1 MGREVLTVQVA
12 RDEALLM
19 SMTEIAELADVKRPV
34 VSTWRR
40 RYPDF
45 PQPATEERG
54 QQLFDAARVVDWL
67 VETGR
72 AKRSEIE
79 GDLRIHTL
87 ARLGARL
94 PSSALIPTL
103 TALICLRHL
112 SGDEPLD
119 DGAPGL
125 MARLRERADESDPDD
140 DLLASEI
147 RGLRASW
154 LPAAVDELVEA
165 AWSTQGASERIMQVR
180 DRLGAA
186 DLSSSRLD
194 PVLESLVAGLADARA
209 RADRDGEV
217 RLVDPYAGVGD
228 LLIAVAGTLRDDQ
241 LLRVTACC
249 GDPVA
254 ARLTRRRLAVRD
266 VPEVEYEVRT
276 DPEGCLDE
284 ATIVVTQLPYRPAE
298 ERSAALSLNALNDV
312 LLPLPH
318 GATAIVVAPADT
330 TTALDPTSDAG
341 VLRGQLLASG
351 SVKAVIRLP
360 GGLVPY
366 RPGYELALWVL
377 TADYAVGERGKV
389 LLADVSD
396 RALTSGLVDALITD
410 VVAWRDERFDPD
422 AHRRV
427 HTVATPV
434 SALIAS
440 PRPMLPRYLPS
451 QDDLRWDVP
460 ERVARALELERV
472 AWEARPDAP
481 RLNSDLSAVPR
492 PRPPRTATIAE
503 LSGGGRP
510 KALSLRKG
518 TRLPTGLIRPA
529 SSTVN
534 TTNSYAVFGPPEVLG
549 ESAPGSRRVD
559 RIEFERTCPGARHS
573 KPGDVIITT
582 APRPSAAVDHD
593 GHSVVE
599 FPARILRIEEGGR
612 KHFTPRVLAALLDR
626 AGRADGAIRP
636 AQRLQ
641 ELALPL
647 LPPSEVKRLDR
658 LLADL
663 DDRQDRAR
671 REIAALDELRRIAAT
686 GLADGTLTLANPI
699 V

>member
-1 MGREVLTVQVA
+1 MVRLA
-12 RDEALLM
+12 RDEALMM

-54 QQLFDAARVVDWL
+54 QQLFDAARIVDWL

-72 AKRSEIE
+72 AERSVIE
-79 GDLRIHTL
+79 GDLRVHTL

-94 PSSALIPTL
+94 PSSTLIPAL

-119 DGAPGL
+119 DATPGL
-125 MARLRERADESDPDD
+125 MARLREQADETDPGDE
-140 DLLASEI
+140 LLASEI

-154 LPAAVDELVEA
+154 LPAAADELVEA
-165 AWSTQGASERIMQVR
+165 AWSTQGAFERIMQVR

-186 DLSSSRLD
+186 DMSSGRLD

-228 LLIAVAGTLRDDQ
+228 LLAAVSGTLRDDQ
-241 LLRVTACC
+241 FLHVTACC
-249 GDPVA
+249 ADPPA

-276 DPEGCLDE
+276 DPDGCLDE

-298 ERSAALSLNALNDV
+298 ERSAALSLNALND
-312 LLPLPH
+312 LLLSLPRT
-318 GATAIVVAPADT
+318 ATAIVVAPADT
-330 TTALDPTSDAG
+330 TGALDPTGDAG
-341 VLRGQLLASG
+341 VLRGELLTSG

-360 GGLVPY
+360 GGLIPY
-366 RPGYELALWVL
+366 RPGYEVALWVL
-377 TADYAVGERGKV
+377 TADYAVGERGMV

-396 RALTSGLVDALITD
+396 RTLTSELVDSLVTD
-410 VVAWRDERFDPD
+410 VLAWRDEQFDPD
-422 AHRRV
+422 AHPRV

-434 SALIAS
+434 RALVAS
-440 PRPMLPRYLPS
+440 PRPLIPRYLPS
-451 QDDLRWDVP
+451 EDELRWDVP
-460 ERVARALELERV
+460 ERVARTLELERV
-472 AWEARPDAP
+472 VWEARPDAP
-481 RLNSDLSAVPR
+481 RLNSDLSAVPM

-503 LSGGGRP
+503 LSGSGRP
-510 KALSLRKG
+510 KELSLRKG
-518 TRLPTGLIRPA
+518 TRLPAGLVRSA

-534 TTNSYAVFGPPEVLG
+534 ATNSYPVFGPAEVLS
-549 ESAPGSRRVD
+549 ESEPGCRRVD
-559 RIEFERTCPGARHS
+559 RIEFEKSCPGARHS

-582 APRPSAAVDHD
+582 TPRPAAAVDHD

-599 FPARILRIEEGGR
+599 FPARILRIEEEGG

-647 LPPSEVKRLDR
+647 LSPSELKRLDR

-663 DDRQDRAR
+663 NDRRNRAR

-686 GLADGTLTLANPI
+686 GLADGTLTLADPI

>member
-1 MGREVLTVQVA
+1 MKFA

-19 SMTEIAELADVKRPV
+19 SMTEIAELADVQRPV

-40 RYPDF
+40 RHPDF

-54 QQLFDAARVVDWL
+54 QQLFDAARIVDWL

-72 AKRSEIE
+72 AERGEVE
-79 GDLRIHTL
+79 GDLRVHTL
-87 ARLGARL
+87 ARLGTQLPART
-94 PSSALIPTL
+94 LIPAL
-103 TALICLRHL
+103 TALVCLRHL
-112 SGDEPLD
+112 SDDEPLD
-119 DGAPGL
+119 DEMPGL
-125 MARLRERADESDPDD
+125 IARLREHADEADPEDE
-140 DLLASEI
+140 LLASEI

-154 LPAAVDELVEA
+154 LPTAVDELVEA
-165 AWSTQGASERIMQVR
+165 AWSTQGAFERIMQVR

-186 DLSSSRLD
+186 EMSSSRLD
-194 PVLESLVAGLADARA
+194 PMLESLVAGLADART

-217 RLVDPYAGVGD
+217 RLADPYAGVGD
-228 LLIAVAGTLRDDQ
+228 LLIAVTGTLRDDQ
-241 LLRVTACC
+241 VLHVTAGCA
-249 GDPVA
+249 DPVA

-266 VPEVEYEVRT
+266 VPEVEYRVRT
-276 DPEGCLDE
+276 DLDGCLDE
-284 ATIVVTQLPYRPAE
+284 AAIVVTQLPYRPAE
-298 ERSAALSLNALNDV
+298 ERSALLSLHALND
-312 LLPLPH
+312 LLMSLTH
-318 GATAIVVAPADT
+318 GATAIVVASADT
-330 TTALDPTSDAG
+330 TAALDPTSDAG
-341 VLRGQLLASG
+341 VLRGELLASG

-366 RPGYELALWVL
+366 RPGYEIALWVL
-377 TADYAVGERGKV
+377 TADYALGERGKV

-396 RALTSGLVDALITD
+396 RPLTHALVDALVTD
-410 VVAWRDERFDPD
+410 VLAWRDERFDPD
-422 AHRRV
+422 AHPRV

-440 PRPMLPRYLPS
+440 PRPLLPRYLPS

-460 ERVARALELERV
+460 ERVARALELERMV
-472 AWEARPDAP
+472 WEARPDAA
-481 RLNSDLSAVPR
+481 RLNTDLSAVPM

-503 LSGGGRP
+503 LAGRGRQ
-510 KALSLRKG
+510 KKLSLRKG
-518 TRLPTGLIRPA
+518 TRLPTGLVRSA
-529 SSTVN
+529 SRTVN
-534 TTNSYAVFGPPEVLG
+534 ATNSYPVFGPAEVLS
-549 ESAPGSRRVD
+549 ESEPGSRRVD
-559 RIEFERTCPGARHS
+559 RIEFERSCPGARHS

-582 APRPSAAVDHD
+582 APRPAAAVDHD

-599 FPARILRIEEGGR
+599 FPARILRIEEEGA

-647 LPPSEVKRLDR
+647 LSPSELKRLDR
-658 LLADL
+658 LLAEL
-663 DDRQDRAR
+663 DDRRNRAR

-686 GLADGTLTLANPI
+686 GLADGTLTLADPI

>member
-1 MGREVLTVQVA
+1 MLTMAVA
-12 RDEALLM
+12 REEMLLM
-19 SMTEIAELADVKRPV
+19 SMTEIAELADVRRPV

-54 QQLFDAARVVDWL
+54 QQLFEATRIVDWL
-67 VETGR
+67 VKTGR
-72 AKRSEIE
+72 AEQGEIE
-79 GDLRIHTL
+79 GDLRVHTL
-87 ARLGARL
+87 ARLGAQLAPRT
-94 PSSALIPTL
+94 LIPAL

-119 DGAPGL
+119 DETSGL
-125 MARLRERADESDPDD
+125 MARLREQADDTDPDD
-140 DLLASEI
+140 ELLASEI
-147 RGLRASW
+147 RGLRAPW

-165 AWSTQGASERIMQVR
+165 AWSPQGAFERIMQVR

-186 DLSSSRLD
+186 GLSSGRLD
-194 PVLESLVAGLADARA
+194 LVLESLVAGLADARA
-209 RADRDGEV
+209 RADREGEV
-217 RLVDPYAGVGD
+217 RLVDPSAGVGD
-228 LLIAVAGTLRDDQ
+228 LLVAVAGTLRDDQ
-241 LLRVTACC
+241 VLRVTACC
-249 GDPVA
+249 ADPVS

-266 VPEVEYEVRT
+266 VPEVEYEART
-276 DPEGCLDE
+276 DPDGCLDE

-298 ERSAALSLNALNDV
+298 ERSAVLSLNALNDL
-312 LLPLPH
+312 LLPLPP
-318 GATAIVVAPADT
+318 GATAVVVAPADT
-330 TTALDPTSDAG
+330 TAALDPTSDAG

-351 SVKAVIRLP
+351 SIKAVIRLP

-396 RALTSGLVDALITD
+396 RALTPGLVDALVTD
-410 VVAWRDERFDPD
+410 VLAWRDEQFDPE
-422 AHRRV
+422 ARRRI

-460 ERVARALELERV
+460 ERVARALELERMV
-472 AWEARPDAP
+472 WEARPDAP

-503 LSGGGRP
+503 LSGRGRA

-518 TRLPTGLIRPA
+518 TRLPAGLIRPA

-534 TTNSYAVFGPPEVLG
+534 ATNSHPVFGPPEVLG
-549 ESAPGSRRVD
+549 ESEPGSRRVD
-559 RIEFERTCPGARHS
+559 RFEFERTCPGARHS

-582 APRPSAAVDHD
+582 VPRPSAAVDHD

-599 FPARILRIEEGGR
+599 FPARILRIEEDGK

-647 LPPSEVKRLDR
+647 LSPSEVKRLDR

-663 DDRQDRAR
+663 DDRRDRAH

-686 GLADGTLTLANPI
+686 GLADGTLTLTDPNA
-699 V
+699 

>member
-1 MGREVLTVQVA
+1 
-12 RDEALLM
+12 M

-54 QQLFDAARVVDWL
+54 QQLFDAAHIIDWL

-72 AKRSEIE
+72 ARRSEIE
-79 GDLRIHTL
+79 GDLRVHTL

-94 PSSALIPTL
+94 PSSTLIPAL

-112 SGDEPLD
+112 SDDEPLD
-119 DGAPGL
+119 DESPGL
-125 MARLRERADESDPDD
+125 MARLRERADEADPDD

-147 RGLRASW
+147 RGLRVSW

-165 AWSTQGASERIMQVR
+165 AWSTRGAFERILQVR
-180 DRLGAA
+180 DRLGAT
-186 DLSSSRLD
+186 DMSSGRLD
-194 PVLESLVAGLADARA
+194 SGLESLVAGLADARA
-209 RADRDGEV
+209 HADSDGEV

-228 LLIAVAGTLRDDQ
+228 LVIAVAGTLRDDQ
-241 LLRVTACC
+241 ALHVTACC
-249 GDPVA
+249 ADPPT

-266 VPEVEYEVRT
+266 VPEIEFDVRT
-276 DPEGCLDE
+276 DPDGCLDE
-284 ATIVVTQLPYRPAE
+284 ATVVVTQLPYRPAE
-298 ERSAALSLNALNDV
+298 GRSAALSLNALNDL

-330 TTALDPTSDAG
+330 TAALDPTSDAG
-341 VLRGQLLASG
+341 VLRGELLASG

-360 GGLVPY
+360 GGLIPY
-366 RPGYELALWVL
+366 RPGYEVALWVL

-396 RALTSGLVDALITD
+396 RTLTPGLVDALVTD
-410 VVAWRDERFDPD
+410 VLAWRDEQFDPD
-422 AHRRV
+422 AHSRV

-434 SALIAS
+434 RALIAS
-440 PRPMLPRYLPS
+440 PRPLVPRYLPS

-460 ERVARALELERV
+460 ERVARTLELERV
-472 AWEARPDAP
+472 VWEARPDAP

-503 LSGGGRP
+503 LSGSGHP
-510 KALSLRKG
+510 KNLSLRKG
-518 TRLPTGLIRPA
+518 TRLPAGLILPA

-534 TTNSYAVFGPPEVLG
+534 ATNSYPVFGPAEVLG
-549 ESAPGSRRVD
+549 ESEPGSRRVD
-559 RIEFERTCPGARHS
+559 RIEFETSCPGARHS

-582 APRPSAAVDHD
+582 APRPAAAVDRD

-599 FPARILRIEEGGR
+599 FPARILRIEEEGG

-626 AGRADGAIRP
+626 AGRADGAVRP
-636 AQRLQ
+636 AQRLE

-647 LPPSEVKRLDR
+647 LSPAELNRLDR

-663 DDRQDRAR
+663 DDRRDRAR

-686 GLADGTLTLANPI
+686 GLADGTLTLADPI